1 MQQPGIP
8 FWAWLLLAMAILL
21 EVMGT
26 TALRLAQGWRH
37 PWAAMAMLAFYAA
50 SFIIM
55 SHAVRWIPL
64 ATSYAIWSG
73 AGTILITLVAVARFN
88 EALTTGKLI
97 GMGLVVIG
105 IILIQGSHDAAPSH
119 GPRLTP

>member
-88 EALTTGKLI
+88 EALTPGKLI

-105 IILIQGSHDAAPSH
+105 IILIQGSHDAAPSP

>member
-1 MQQPGIP
+1 MQQPDIP
-8 FWAWLLLAMAILL
+8 CWAWLLLAMAILL

-37 PWAAMAMLAFYAA
+37 PLMAMAMLGFYAA

-88 EALTTGKLI
+88 ESLTPGKLI
-97 GMGLVVIG
+97 GMVLVVIG
-105 IILIQGSHDAAPSH
+105 IVLIQGSHDAAPSD
-119 GPRLTP
+119 GPRRIP